1 MKAHAFAVALAVF
14 AFVSTAH
21 AATLGISLNQGGI
34 YDVGD
39 TIEITVT
46 GDSQGESTIAI
57 FGRLLFGTP
66 SVADIASGTPTQN
79 TLLALGVVPWLMY
92 ESSLTCNASSCNM
105 FAQGE
110 AFGLTPA
117 PASNLLVATVSF
129 SAVAPGT
136 SSVSW
141 STALDGFQLT
151 FFSLTDA
158 PGTSITVVPEPTTA
172 ALLGLGLAGLA
183 VSRRRRA

>member
-1 MKAHAFAVALAVF
+1 MQAAAIALAVAL
-14 AFVSTAH
+14 FVSTAH
-21 AATLGISLNQGGI
+21 AATLGIGLNQGGV

-46 GDSQGESTIAI
+46 GDSQGEETITI

-79 TLLALGVVPWLMY
+79 QLLALGVIPWLMY
-92 ESSLTCNASSCNM
+92 DSSLGCDASSCNM

-110 AFGLTPA
+110 AFGLQPA

-129 SAVAPGT
+129 LAVAPG
-136 SSVSW
+136 SSSLSW
-141 STALDGFQLT
+141 STANDGFQLT

-158 PGTSITVVPEPTTA
+158 PGTSITVVPEPA
-172 ALLGLGLAGLA
+172 SGALLGLGLAALA
-183 VSRRRRA
+183 ASRRRS